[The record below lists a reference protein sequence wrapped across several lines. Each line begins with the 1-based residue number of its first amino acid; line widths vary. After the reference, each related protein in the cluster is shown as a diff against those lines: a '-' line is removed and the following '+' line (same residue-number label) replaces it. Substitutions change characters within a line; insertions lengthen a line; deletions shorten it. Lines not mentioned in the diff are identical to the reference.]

1 MNIYGM
7 IYPQMAYSEIYYD
20 TDVLMYCI
28 RSISYIRTTVDR
40 EKPAIEVMEGN
51 NIKKRFM
58 PGNYLRHRGKGPM
71 KLTDFEKAMFSF
83 INSLAEE
90 DILLFPDITYLGR
103 TASEIHHVYH
113 EAWDKGVYLEFN
125 KTSTLNTA
133 GYVQASYSG
142 AGNVLQLIDIQIDN
156 CINDLKNWT
165 TDFGCGSNIQDLG
178 KDAKKN

>member
-58 PGNYLRHRGKGPM
+58 PGN
-71 KLTDFEKAMFSF
+71 
-83 INSLAEE
+83 
-90 DILLFPDITYLGR
+90 
-103 TASEIHHVYH
+103 
-113 EAWDKGVYLEFN
+113 
-125 KTSTLNTA
+125 
-133 GYVQASYSG
+133 
-142 AGNVLQLIDIQIDN
+142 
-156 CINDLKNWT
+156 
-165 TDFGCGSNIQDLG
+165 
-178 KDAKKN
+178 